1 MSDRPLLSIILIAY
15 NHEKYIRRA
24 LESII
29 MQRTDFP
36 FEVLVAEDCSTDST
50 PSILKEYAARRPDIF
65 NLILHSQNVGV
76 VRNSRDAR
84 KRCRGKYIAVLEGD
98 DYWTDPLKLQKQF
111 DFMESHPDFS
121 ACAHEISFIDDDGN
135 EREGF
140 AFDHFTKEQV
150 CTIADVE
157 KGLHAGQSSTLMY
170 KNVFL
175 SFTEQQ
181 DEDYCACE
189 CIPDLKLMLLLTL
202 YGPVFR
208 INEAM
213 SAYRY
218 VTTSD
223 SASWS
228 AYSHNNNL
236 SLSYF
241 KWADECVKMADK
253 VFGRK
258 IEFRKYRIDVGYHAW
273 VELLKNPTRENAEI
287 FAEVF
292 GKSKNKTAVI
302 ARIITGTLS
311 YPIRKIKK
319 AIRRN
324 YKIL

>member
-1 MSDRPLLSIILIAY
+1 MPGNPLLSVILIAY

-24 LESII
+24 LDSIL
-29 MQRTDFP
+29 MQRVDFP

-50 PSILKEYAARRPDIF
+50 PEILKEYAARRPDLF
-65 NLILHSQNVGV
+65 HLILHPQNVGV
-76 VRNSRDAR
+76 VKNSRDAR

-121 ACAHEISFIDDDGN
+121 ACAHEIAFVDDEG
-135 EREGF
+135 RPRSGF
-140 AFDHFTKEQV
+140 AFRHFTEDQI
-150 CTIADVE
+150 CTLDDVE

-175 SFTEQQ
+175 DFTEEQ
-181 DEDYCACE
+181 DRDYCACE
-189 CIPDLKLMLLLTL
+189 CVPDLKLMLLLTL
-202 YGPVFR
+202 HGPVFR
-208 INEAM
+208 INEVM

-218 VTTSD
+218 VTDSD
-223 SASWS
+223 SGSWS

-236 SLSYF
+236 SLSYL

-258 IEFRKYRIDVGYHAW
+258 IEFREYRIDAGYHAW
-273 VELLKNPTRENAEI
+273 VELLKKPSKENAAI

-292 GKSKNKTAVI
+292 RRSKDKAAVI
-302 ARIITGTLS
+302 ERIITGTLS
-311 YPIRKIKK
+311 YPVRRIKK
-319 AIRRN
+319 AAAGKSR
-324 YKIL
+324 